1 MNEEIN
7 WEDAPEGFDLHV
19 KMKTENCYV
28 NHFVKNLGGN
38 TLALPNGWILDA
50 SLCQQHGT
58 VTERPLQ
65 EEEHLLMDEDSTQGQ
80 LSHIGNLLHNL
91 SCSMVNE
98 DHQDILGTMADKLWQ
113 MSVLYRQQTPEQ
125 KLRAK
130 VWDVVAETDIRES
143 EIDSITTDILE
154 RFKLEEK

>member
-7 WEDAPEGFDLHV
+7 WDYAPEGYDLHI
-19 KMKTENCYV
+19 
-28 NHFVKNLGGN
+28 NLRKGAYINSFAKSLGKGVAELTNGYIIN
-38 TLALPNGWILDA
+38 TLICDLE
-50 SLCQQHGT
+50 GT
-58 VTERPLQ
+58 IIERPPQ
-65 EEEHLLMDEDSTQGQ
+65 KEPSLMDEDSTQGQ

-98 DHQDILGTMADKLWQ
+98 LHQDILGTMADKLWQ
-113 MSVLYRQQTPEQ
+113 MSVLYRQTPEQ

-143 EIDSITTDILE
+143 DIASITTDILE
-154 RFKLEEK
+154 KFKLEEK